1 MACKLCKSK
10 KIYFLSKI
18 YDFEY
23 DLTLYGNYFFCKKC
37 NTIFKDKK
45 KFKISQL
52 YNKKL
57 YIPTSENIFYSFL
70 KKMYANYE
78 AKKIMKHQKI
88 LPCDKVL
95 DIGCGN
101 AYLLRSLVKLQSAK
115 YFGID
120 LNIKFCSNKD
130 IKIFKQDLKKFDLIK
145 KINPKIVIINNFFE
159 HFQDNKQIRQLISK
173 LKKKTTIIIFTPD
186 LNSYGR
192 KIFQNYWSGYHAPRH
207 NYIFSKK
214 SFISMKKIFSFK
226 IKHISKF
233 YDPFTNLISI
243 KNKIKHLLSEKKI
256 YNIFFD
262 FPLILKGLFCDIK
275 KYNRLFIIL
284 EKK

>member
-1 MACKLCKSK
+1 MVCKLCKSK
-10 KIYFLSKI
+10 NIYFLSKI

-23 DLTLYGNYFFCKKC
+23 DLTLHGNYFFCKKC

-45 KFKISQL
+45 KFKIRKL
-52 YNKKL
+52 YDKKL

-70 KKMYANYE
+70 KKMYANSE
-78 AKKIMKHQKI
+78 AKKILKHQKI

-145 KINPKIVIINNFFE
+145 KINPKIIIINNFFE

-226 IKHISKF
+226 IKHISRF

-243 KNKIKHLLSEKKI
+243 KNKIKYFLSEKKL

-275 KYNRLFIIL
+275 KHNRLFIIL